1 MRDPAADV
9 GCANWRALRLATP
22 AQPNYLYPVKF
33 SNLLFTVLPRVAA
46 ILLFVALATGCR
58 REEIQV
64 YRIEKDDSSK
74 AAVADPHA
82 GHADAADPHAALGG
96 AGGVA
101 AMPKLNFK
109 LPAGWTEQPPSSMRA
124 ASFAVGGA
132 DGQAADV
139 AVIPLPGM
147 AGRDLEMVNMWRT
160 MVHLE
165 KIDAAEMDRLATKV
179 QVGSAEGKLFDMA
192 ASAPA
197 EGEKFALRL
206 LVAMLEREGAAWF
219 FKMTGPDALVKA
231 QRDAF
236 VQFLKSAE
244 FTAGGMAATA
254 PGAMPV
260 AAAAPAAA
268 SEGKPTWTVPAG
280 WQEVAAGQFL
290 VAKFAIAGDGGAQ
303 AAVNISMSGG
313 EGGGLISNVNRWRK
327 QLGLNDLSAD
337 EIIKAVTSVE
347 TSAGKAMFVEMS
359 GTDAKSGQPAR
370 VVGALVPQAGQ
381 TWFYKLM
388 GDPKVVESQ
397 KAAFTTFVQS
407 AKY

>member
-1 MRDPAADV
+1 
-9 GCANWRALRLATP
+9 
-22 AQPNYLYPVKF
+22 LYPVKF
-33 SNLLFTVLPRVAA
+33 SVFVSTVPPRAA
-46 ILLFVALATGCR
+46 AVLLFVALATGCR
-58 REEIQV
+58 REGIQV
-64 YRIEKDDSSK
+64 YRIEKEDSSK

-82 GHADAADPHAALGG
+82 GHADTADPHASLGG
-96 AGGVA
+96 TGGMT

-147 AGRDLEMVNMWRT
+147 AGRDLEMVNMWRSQ
-160 MVHLE
+160 VHLE
-165 KIDAAEMDRLATKV
+165 KIDAAEMDRLTTKV
-179 QVGSAEGKLFDMA
+179 QVGGVEGKLFDMV
-192 ASAPA
+192 ASAPM
-197 EGEKFALRL
+197 EGEKFVLRV
-206 LVAMLEREGAAWF
+206 LVAMLNREGAAWF

-231 QRDAF
+231 QREAF
-236 VQFLKSAE
+236 VEFLKSAE
-244 FTAGGMAATA
+244 FTAGGMAVSA
-254 PGAMPV
+254 PGAVQMAP
-260 AAAAPAAA
+260 AAPATS

-290 VAKFAIAGDGGAQ
+290 VAKFTIAGDGGAQ
-303 AAVNISMSGG
+303 ATVNISMSAG

-327 QLGLNDLSAD
+327 QLGLSDLSAD
-337 EIIKAVTSVE
+337 EIIKEVTSVE
-347 TSAGKAMFVEMS
+347 TSGGKAMFVEMA

-370 VVGALVPQAGQ
+370 LVGAMVPQTGQ

-388 GDPKVVESQ
+388 GDPKIVEGQ

>member
-1 MRDPAADV
+1 MRDPAAEV
-9 GCANWRALRLATP
+9 GCASRRVWQFAT
-22 AQPNYLYPVKF
+22 ATNSNYLYPVRFTKF
-33 SNLLFTVLPRVAA
+33 VSTVSSRSAA
-46 ILLFVALATGCR
+46 VLLFVALATGCR

-64 YRIEKDDSSK
+64 YRIEKEVPSK
-74 AAVADPHA
+74 APVADPHA
-82 GHADAADPHAALGG
+82 GHADAADPHAGLGG
-96 AGGVA
+96 TGGVA
-101 AMPKLNFK
+101 ALPKLNFK

-124 ASFAVGGA
+124 ASFAIGGA

-147 AGRDLEMVNMWRT
+147 AGRDLEMVNMWRGL
-160 MVHLE
+160 VHLE
-165 KIDAAEMDRLATKV
+165 KIDAAEMDRLASKV

-206 LVAMLEREGAAWF
+206 LVAMLKREGAAWF

-231 QRDAF
+231 QRNAF
-236 VQFLKSAE
+236 LEFLKSAE
-244 FTAGGMAATA
+244 FTAGGTAATA
-254 PGAMPV
+254 PGAMTMAP
-260 AAAAPAAA
+260 AAPAAS

-280 WQEVAAGQFL
+280 WQEAAAGQFL

-303 AAVNISMSGG
+303 AAVNISMSAG
-313 EGGGLISNVNRWRK
+313 EGGGLVGNVNRWRK
-327 QLGLNDLSAD
+327 QLGLSDLSAD
-337 EIIKAVTSVE
+337 EIIKEVTSVV

-370 VVGALVPQAGQ
+370 LVGAMVPQAGQ

-397 KAAFTTFVQS
+397 KAAFTTFVQGV
-407 AKY
+407 KY